1 MTLRA
6 LLLTTTSLT
15 AILLGSG
22 CLFIVPAPVFEAVPD
37 QAAVVGQ
44 RLAVDLAA
52 FASDPEDRPL
62 TYSVTEGPGAIDD
75 DTFYVFT
82 PAATDVGDHVVE
94 VAATNGL
101 KDDRSRF
108 TVVVATE

>member
-1 MTLRA
+1 MTMHVWKLPVA
-6 LLLTTTSLT
+6 MLLISTN
-15 AILLGSG
+15 G
-22 CLFIVPAPVFEAVPD
+22 CLFIVPAPVFDPVPD
-37 QAAVVGQ
+37 QRVVVGQ
-44 RLAVDLAA
+44 RLAVDLAT

-62 TYSVTEGPGAIDD
+62 TFSVTEGPGVIDD

-82 PAATDVGDHVVE
+82 PVATDVGNHEVE

-108 TVVVATE
+108 IVVVDAP

>member
-1 MTLRA
+1 MTIRA
-6 LLLTTTSLT
+6 WKLPVAMLLTSTN
-15 AILLGSG
+15 G
-22 CLFIVPAPVFEAVPD
+22 CLFIVPAPVFDPVPD
-37 QAAVVGQ
+37 QQVVVGQ
-44 RLAVDLAA
+44 RLAVDLAS

-62 TYSVTEGPGAIDD
+62 TFSVTEGPGGIDD

-82 PAATDVGDHVVE
+82 PVAADVGDHEVE

-108 TVVVATE
+108 TVVVIDAF